1 MSKIVFITDNSK
13 EIRNKLKE
21 LGFSICVCAEFKD
34 SIWLTYHPDCKMPFD
49 IHGTGYTDKGD
60 WEEKYSPLERIKIRL
75 KESEY
80 YSEEREFYNT
90 VEEFLSKYGN
100 KDN

>member
-21 LGFSICVCAEFKD
+21 AEFTICDCAEFED
-34 SIWLTYHPDCKMPFD
+34 SIWLTYHPDYKMSFD

-60 WEEKYSPLERIKIRL
+60 WEEKYPPLERIKIRL
-75 KESEY
+75 KEFGY

-90 VEEFLSKYGN
+90 VEEFLNKYGN
-100 KDN
+100 KKH